1 MGGYKTVQNDSYEQN
16 WYDTKYKALAKRQLQ
31 GLIKQ
36 REKTVVT
43 IFPLANTQSL
53 SGLLGKSPIYRSLC
67 VVPQ

>member
-1 MGGYKTVQNDSYEQN
+1 MNRTI
-16 WYDTKYKALAKRQLQ
+16 KRQLQ

-53 SGLLGKSPIYRSLC
+53 SGLLGKSRIYGSLC